1 MVAPT
6 TIRFASWS
14 LSTLAILRQYRRGFA
29 LGLPVFPRY
38 NSLLLN
44 GLVLHQFR
52 KDPCRNCLGVL
63 AIGAE
68 VMLILTLVG
77 IRYKELPPEL
87 KFIEVVISLLLSV
100 VIAASLIYV
109 VMARYAAVLERTQEV
124 GVFRFLG
131 ASSAYIFSLLFQ
143 ESLIIAIFG
152 TTIGIA
158 MTFGIKWFVN
168 HVLDLPGI
176 LTQVTVYEWWPIAGV
191 ISVVS
196 DLLRAIV
203 PAWKAVNQD
212 VIQPLSHK
220 QTDTN

>member
-1 MVAPT
+1 
-6 TIRFASWS
+6 
-14 LSTLAILRQYRRGFA
+14 
-29 LGLPVFPRY
+29 
-38 NSLLLN
+38 
-44 GLVLHQFR
+44 
-52 KDPCRNCLGVL
+52 VL
-63 AIGAE
+63 AISVE

-87 KFIEVVISLLLSV
+87 NFIKVVISLLLLV

-109 VMARYAAVLERTQEV
+109 IMARCAEVLERTQEI
-124 GVFRFLG
+124 GIFRFLG
-131 ASSAYIFSLLFQ
+131 ASSAYILSLLFQ
-143 ESLIIAIFG
+143 ESLLIAISG

-168 HVLDLPGI
+168 HVLYLPGI
-176 LTQVTVYEWWPIAGV
+176 LTQITVYEWWPIAGV

-212 VIQPLSHK
+212 VIRALSHK